1 MDVDEVELFQGDLE
15 INELENRLV
24 IRTKGKVE
32 KSLESDVF
40 IIVRP
45 FRANL
50 PDMSKAIIGRHNHI
64 FISEKTG
71 MLMRNFIYINAQ
83 ILIIWMPIFPF
94 CRGLC
99 RL

>member
-1 MDVDEVELFQGDLE
+1 MDLDEAELFQGDLE

-24 IRTKGKVE
+24 RTKGKVE

-45 FRANL
+45 FGGNF
-50 PDMSKAIIGRHNHI
+50 PDTSKAIIGRHNHV

-71 MLMRNFIYINAQ
+71 MLMRHVIYINAQ
-83 ILIIWMPIFPF
+83 I
-94 CRGLC
+94 
-99 RL
+99 

>member
-1 MDVDEVELFQGDLE
+1 MDADEVELFQGDLE

-24 IRTKGKVE
+24 RTKGKVE

-45 FRANL
+45 FGVNL
-50 PDMSKAIIGRHNHI
+50 PDTSKAIIGRHNHI

-71 MLMRNFIYINAQ
+71 MPMRNFIYINAQ